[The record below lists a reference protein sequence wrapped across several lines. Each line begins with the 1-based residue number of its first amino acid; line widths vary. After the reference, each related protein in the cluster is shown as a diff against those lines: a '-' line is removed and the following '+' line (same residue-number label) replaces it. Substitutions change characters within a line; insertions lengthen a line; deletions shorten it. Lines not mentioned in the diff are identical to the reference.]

1 MLCLVEAMRARRPLQ
16 RAVTWSLACS
26 AVAAAVL
33 LAGCA
38 SGPRGG
44 RDGAPANP
52 PAGLARTP
60 DAEPRIEAIRGSG
73 GTSKPYTVLGRSY
86 VPIADDR
93 PFKETGLASWYG
105 SKFHS
110 QSTASGEPYDMYAMT
125 AAHKTLPLPSYV
137 RVRNMANGREAI
149 VRVNDRGPFHD
160 DRVIDLSYAAAAKL
174 DLLRG
179 VAPVEIERITNQEIQ
194 AGTWR
199 RGGDGT
205 ALASATPPTVQ
216 TMTPLAAFPQTAS
229 TSLSQSLSSSS
240 SSSSS
245 PSPLPLPPLLST
257 SSQSVDVPAAFTSP
271 VVSTPRAEGTE
282 LPAMQPLAALAS
294 PQPSLGAVLSPQETD
309 APPGMSTAGF
319 WVQLGAFSQ
328 RDGAIAFQQK
338 TGAAMPQ
345 LAANLNVFSEGNT
358 HRVQA
363 GPYASRN
370 AAQSTAEQV
379 RNGLS
384 LAPIVV
390 ERR

>member
-1 MLCLVEAMRARRPLQ
+1 M
-16 RAVTWSLACS
+16 
-26 AVAAAVL
+26 AAAVL

-44 RDGAPANP
+44 RDGAPSNP
-52 PAGLARTP
+52 PSGLSRTP
-60 DAEPRIEAIRGSG
+60 DAEPRVETIRGTN

-93 PFKETGLASWYG
+93 SFKETGLASWYG

-137 RVRNMANGREAI
+137 RVRNPANGREAI

-199 RGGDGT
+199 
-205 ALASATPPTVQ
+205 
-216 TMTPLAAFPQTAS
+216 
-229 TSLSQSLSSSS
+229 
-240 SSSSS
+240 
-245 PSPLPLPPLLST
+245 
-257 SSQSVDVPAAFTSP
+257 SVDVPAVFTSP
-271 VVSTPRAEGTE
+271 VVSSPRAEVAD
-282 LPAMQPLAALAS
+282 LPVMQALAPLASSAPTGPTA
-294 PQPSLGAVLSPQETD
+294 PTAD

-328 RDGAIAFQQK
+328 RDGAMAFQQRM
-338 TGAAMPQ
+338 TTAMPQ

-363 GPYASRN
+363 GPYASRDT
-370 AAQSTAEQV
+370 ARSTAEQV
-379 RNGLS
+379 RNGLQ
-384 LAPIVV
+384 LAPIIV

>member
-1 MLCLVEAMRARRPLQ
+1 MTRSSTV
-16 RAVTWSLACS
+16 S
-26 AVAAAVL
+26 AVAVAMAAAVL

-44 RDGAPANP
+44 RDGAPSNP
-52 PAGLARTP
+52 PSGLSRTP
-60 DAEPRIEAIRGSG
+60 DAEPRVETIRGTN

-93 PFKETGLASWYG
+93 SFKETGLASWYG

-137 RVRNMANGREAI
+137 RVRNPANGREAI

-199 RGGDGT
+199 
-205 ALASATPPTVQ
+205 
-216 TMTPLAAFPQTAS
+216 
-229 TSLSQSLSSSS
+229 
-240 SSSSS
+240 
-245 PSPLPLPPLLST
+245 
-257 SSQSVDVPAAFTSP
+257 SVDVPAVFTSP
-271 VVSTPRAEGTE
+271 VVSSPRAEVAE
-282 LPAMQPLAALAS
+282 LPMMQPLAPLAS
-294 PQPSLGAVLSPQETD
+294 SAPTGPTAPTAD

-328 RDGAIAFQQK
+328 RDGAIAFQQRM
-338 TGAAMPQ
+338 TTAMPQ

-363 GPYASRN
+363 GPYASRDT
-370 AAQSTAEQV
+370 ARSTAEQV
-379 RNGLS
+379 RNDLQ
-384 LAPIVV
+384 LAPIIV

>member
-1 MLCLVEAMRARRPLQ
+1 MTAAVARSFT
-16 RAVTWSLACS
+16 AVAL
-26 AVAAAVL
+26 AAAVL

-44 RDGAPANP
+44 RDGAPSNP
-52 PAGLARTP
+52 PSGVSRTP
-60 DAEPRIEAIRGSG
+60 DAEPRVETIRGTN

-93 PFKETGLASWYG
+93 PFKESGLASWYG

-137 RVRNMANGREAI
+137 RVRNPANGREAI

-199 RGGDGT
+199 RGGD
-205 ALASATPPTVQ
+205 ASAFASMAGVQ
-216 TMTPLAAFPQTAS
+216 PAAPAMAPVVSSTA
-229 TSLSQSLSSSS
+229 TA
-240 SSSSS
+240 
-245 PSPLPLPPLLST
+245 
-257 SSQSVDVPAAFTSP
+257 SQSVDVPAVFTTP
-271 VVSTPRAEGTE
+271 VVSAPRAEGID
-282 LPAMQPLAALAS
+282 LPSMQPLQPPPTSVMATAPSPTSAQLAV
-294 PQPSLGAVLSPQETD
+294 AD

-338 TGAAMPQ
+338 LATTMPQ

-363 GPYASRN
+363 GPYASRDT
-370 AAQSTAEQV
+370 ARTTAEQV
-379 RNGLS
+379 RNGLQ
-384 LAPIVV
+384 LVPIVV

>member
-1 MLCLVEAMRARRPLQ
+1 M
-16 RAVTWSLACS
+16 
-26 AVAAAVL
+26 AAAVL

-44 RDGAPANP
+44 RDGGPSNP
-52 PAGLARTP
+52 PSGLSRTP
-60 DAEPRIEAIRGSG
+60 DAEPRVETIRGTN

-93 PFKETGLASWYG
+93 SFKETGLASWYG

-137 RVRNMANGREAI
+137 RVRNPANGREAI

-199 RGGDGT
+199 
-205 ALASATPPTVQ
+205 
-216 TMTPLAAFPQTAS
+216 
-229 TSLSQSLSSSS
+229 
-240 SSSSS
+240 
-245 PSPLPLPPLLST
+245 
-257 SSQSVDVPAAFTSP
+257 SVDVPAVFTSP
-271 VVSTPRAEGTE
+271 VVSSPRAEVAE
-282 LPAMQPLAALAS
+282 LPMMQPLAPLAS
-294 PQPSLGAVLSPQETD
+294 SAPIGPTAQTAD

-328 RDGAIAFQQK
+328 RDGAIAFQQRM
-338 TGAAMPQ
+338 TTAMPQ

-363 GPYASRN
+363 GPYASRDI
-370 AAQSTAEQV
+370 ARSTAEQV
-379 RNGLS
+379 RNGLQ
-384 LAPIVV
+384 LAPIIV

>member
-1 MLCLVEAMRARRPLQ
+1 MTRSSTV
-16 RAVTWSLACS
+16 S
-26 AVAAAVL
+26 AVAVAMTAAVL

-44 RDGAPANP
+44 RDGAPSNP
-52 PAGLARTP
+52 PSGLSRTP
-60 DAEPRIEAIRGSG
+60 DAEPRVETIRGTH

-93 PFKETGLASWYG
+93 SFKETGLASWYG

-137 RVRNMANGREAI
+137 RVRNPANGREAI

-199 RGGDGT
+199 
-205 ALASATPPTVQ
+205 
-216 TMTPLAAFPQTAS
+216 
-229 TSLSQSLSSSS
+229 
-240 SSSSS
+240 
-245 PSPLPLPPLLST
+245 
-257 SSQSVDVPAAFTSP
+257 SVDVPAVFTSP
-271 VVSTPRAEGTE
+271 VVSSPRAEVAE
-282 LPAMQPLAALAS
+282 LPMMQPLAPVAS
-294 PQPSLGAVLSPQETD
+294 SAPTGPTAPTAD

-328 RDGAIAFQQK
+328 RDGAIAFQQRM
-338 TGAAMPQ
+338 TTAMPQ

-363 GPYASRN
+363 GPYASRDT
-370 AAQSTAEQV
+370 ARSTAEQV
-379 RNGLS
+379 RNDLQ
-384 LAPIVV
+384 LAPIIV

>member
-1 MLCLVEAMRARRPLQ
+1 MTRSSTV
-16 RAVTWSLACS
+16 S
-26 AVAAAVL
+26 AVAVAMAAAVL

-44 RDGAPANP
+44 RDGAPSNP
-52 PAGLARTP
+52 PSGLSRTP
-60 DAEPRIEAIRGSG
+60 DAEPRVETIRGTN

-93 PFKETGLASWYG
+93 SFKETGLASWYG

-137 RVRNMANGREAI
+137 RVRNPANGREAI

-199 RGGDGT
+199 
-205 ALASATPPTVQ
+205 
-216 TMTPLAAFPQTAS
+216 
-229 TSLSQSLSSSS
+229 
-240 SSSSS
+240 
-245 PSPLPLPPLLST
+245 
-257 SSQSVDVPAAFTSP
+257 SVDVPAVFTSP
-271 VVSTPRAEGTE
+271 VVSSPRAEVAE
-282 LPAMQPLAALAS
+282 LPMMQPLAPVAS
-294 PQPSLGAVLSPQETD
+294 SAPTGPTAPTAD

-328 RDGAIAFQQK
+328 RDGAIAFQQRM
-338 TGAAMPQ
+338 TTAMPQ
-345 LAANLNVFSEGNT
+345 LAANLNVFSEGST

-363 GPYASRN
+363 GPYASRDT
-370 AAQSTAEQV
+370 ARSTAEQV
-379 RNGLS
+379 RNDLQ
-384 LAPIVV
+384 LAPIIV

>member
-1 MLCLVEAMRARRPLQ
+1 MARSST
-16 RAVTWSLACS
+16 VS
-26 AVAAAVL
+26 AVAVAMAAAVL

-44 RDGAPANP
+44 RDGAPSNP
-52 PAGLARTP
+52 PSGLSRTP
-60 DAEPRIEAIRGSG
+60 DAEPRVETIRGTNG
-73 GTSKPYTVLGRSY
+73 TNGTSKPYTVLGRSY

-137 RVRNMANGREAI
+137 RVRNPANGREAI

-199 RGGDGT
+199 
-205 ALASATPPTVQ
+205 
-216 TMTPLAAFPQTAS
+216 
-229 TSLSQSLSSSS
+229 
-240 SSSSS
+240 
-245 PSPLPLPPLLST
+245 
-257 SSQSVDVPAAFTSP
+257 SVDVPAVFTSP
-271 VVSTPRAEGTE
+271 VVSSPRAEVAE
-282 LPAMQPLAALAS
+282 LPMMQPLAPLAS
-294 PQPSLGAVLSPQETD
+294 SAPTGPIAQTAD

-328 RDGAIAFQQK
+328 RDGAIAFQQRM
-338 TGAAMPQ
+338 TTAMPQ

-363 GPYASRN
+363 GPYASRDI
-370 AAQSTAEQV
+370 ARSTAEQV
-379 RNGLS
+379 RNGLQ